1 MAQKTGGGSVVG
13 KYLAQF
19 NIRMG
24 ELEFEALDYASK
36 LLKLNKAQVIRKALH
51 SEYRKIM
58 AYIDDPEE
66 MEAWRKLVEMVEG
79 EYSGRKQAWGEFSNA
94 NLAYARERRGR
105 PKKDK
110 RGRPRKK
117 TSKKKGGENGA

>member
-1 MAQKTGGGSVVG
+1 MAQKTGSGSVVG

-79 EYSGRKQAWGEFSNA
+79 EYSDRKQAWSEFSNE

-105 PKKDK
+105 PKKDR

-117 TSKKKGGENGA
+117 TSKKKGGENGK